1 MLKPLVFFGGFCASM
16 ASRVKPA
23 LESLL
28 QAKAPQR
35 FEGGLNIA

>member
-28 QAKAPQR
+28 QANPPQR
-35 FEGGLNIA
+35 IDGGLDIT